1 MKKIMLA
8 VMLSGVS
15 VSSAIAATDSCQE
28 QIAVI
33 NAKLENAQKAGN
45 VNEQNRLK
53 LALEKVNSYCTEE
66 RQSNRAIQDL
76 SKKERKVKK
85 EELELEEAM
94 ADLEEAKLDGE
105 HSKIAKKER
114 KVKEKQ
120 LDLEDA
126 KSELKQAQDDY
137 ERLVK

>member
-28 QIAVI
+28 QIADI

-85 EELELEEAM
+85 EELELEEVM

>member
-28 QIAVI
+28 QIADI